1 MSSVEDR
8 VRDAIGA
15 IASTVREVR
24 PLELPPAPPQ
34 RARGAR
40 GARRG
45 RWRTWITPLAAA
57 AAVLAV
63 AVALVAVRSIP
74 NERAVPPSRSP
85 NHSPVSPSRAVS
97 ALPGIPRYYVALDNT
112 RDDSAPYRAVVG
124 GTFTGTRLATV
135 DPPAHSTFAGV
146 AAAADD
152 RTFVLDATSCS
163 RPVASSRTCPRT
175 WYLLRIGPGPASP
188 PQLTR
193 LPIPATASGTQVQA
207 MALSPDGSELAVA
220 LQPDAL
226 GPGTAPESLT
236 VYSVATGAALRTW
249 SGPSGTILN
258 PGQWFRVDGNTPMS
272 WLDDG
277 HTLAFSNQWTLRLL
291 DTARAGHELIAD
303 SRLAWSYP
311 GIGRP
316 GGYNV
321 ACGAPPVATA
331 DGKTLVC
338 GVTGMPSDTRSVPS
352 KCSAMWDNTMGF
364 LEYSA
369 ATGKLTRTLYLD
381 QTTCTAEVTADVL
394 WTSASGGTLIALLN
408 SAPESNPGGPQRNQ
422 VGVVT
427 QGTFTPLPFG
437 LPVVSNEIAW

>member
-1 MSSVEDR
+1 
-8 VRDAIGA
+8 
-15 IASTVREVR
+15 
-24 PLELPPAPPQ
+24 
-34 RARGAR
+34 
-40 GARRG
+40 
-45 RWRTWITPLAAA
+45 
-57 AAVLAV
+57 VLAV
-63 AVALVAVRSIP
+63 AVALVIVRSIP
-74 NERAVPPSRSP
+74 NERAVSPSRSP
-85 NHSPVSPSRAVS
+85 IPSPVPPSHAVS
-97 ALPGIPRYYVALDNT
+97 APPGIPQYYVALDNT
-112 RDDSAPYRAVVG
+112 QDDSAPYQAVIG
-124 GTFTGTRLATV
+124 GTFTGARLATV

-146 AAAADD
+146 TAAADD

-163 RPVASSRTCPRT
+163 RPVARSRTCPRT
-175 WYLLRIGPGPASP
+175 WYLLRIASGTVS

-207 MALSPDGSELAVA
+207 MALSPNGGELAVA

-226 GPGTAPESLT
+226 GPGSAPESLT
-236 VYSVATGAALRTW
+236 VYSVVTGAALRTW

-258 PGQWFRVDGNTPMS
+258 PGQWFRVDGNAPMS

-277 HTLAFSNQWTLRLL
+277 HTLAFSNETTLRLL
-291 DTARAGHELIAD
+291 EVARAGHELIAD

-311 GIGRP
+311 GSGRP
-316 GGYNV
+316 RGYNV

-331 DGKTLVC
+331 DGKELVC
-338 GVTGMPSDTRSVPS
+338 GATGMPGDLRSVPS

-394 WTSASGGTLIALLN
+394 WASASGGTLIALLN

-427 QGTFTPLPFG
+427 QGTFMPLPFG